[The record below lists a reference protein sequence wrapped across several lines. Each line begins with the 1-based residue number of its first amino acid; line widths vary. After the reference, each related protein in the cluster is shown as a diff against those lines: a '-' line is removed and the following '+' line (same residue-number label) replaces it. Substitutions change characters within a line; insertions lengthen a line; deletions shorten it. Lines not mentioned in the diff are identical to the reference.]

1 VLTYDL
7 QHRGD
12 APLYVHLYQC
22 IKGDLEAGRIKAGAK
37 LPSKRSLAEHLKISV
52 ITVQNAYEQLA
63 AEGYIF
69 SKEKSGYYAATL
81 ETPSPVTEQP
91 PRREAAL
98 SVPPPYLID
107 FHANNLG
114 MEHFPFSVWARQ
126 LREILSEMGGEL
138 LRRMPSAGVL
148 KLREVIADFLY
159 HFRGMDVAPEQIVI
173 GAGTEYLYGLLIKL
187 LGRDRLYALE
197 DPGFPKIGSIYRNEG
212 ANCRYI
218 GLDESGINMSELRE
232 SCADIVHVS
241 PAHHFPT
248 GLVMPVK
255 RRLELL
261 AWAAAGDRY
270 IIEDEYDSEFR
281 FSGKIIPTLFSAGSN
296 NRVIYINTFSK
307 TIAPSIRI
315 SYLVL
320 PPQLSAEY
328 ERRMGFYSC
337 TVSSFEQYT
346 LAKFI
351 EGGYFE
357 RHLNR
362 MRKLYR
368 SKRDYLIA
376 AIRTI
381 SILNE
386 ARILG
391 QESGLHFLL
400 ELSGRR
406 SDEEL
411 VALAGDLGIKVSCL
425 SQYCHDPAHVRPA
438 VLVINYSGV
447 ETEQIDRAVAVLSW
461 LGETAEAERQGR
473 QK

>member
-1 VLTYDL
+1 MLTYDM
-7 QHRGD
+7 QKRGD
-12 APLYVHLYQC
+12 APLYVYLYQC
-22 IKGDLEAGRIKAGAK
+22 IKDDLTAGRIKAGDK

-63 AEGYIF
+63 AEGYIY
-69 SKEKSGYYAATL
+69 SREKSGYYAAAL
-81 ETPSPVTEQP
+81 EAPAPAPEQP
-91 PRREAAL
+91 PRRESPLQQNAN
-98 SVPPPYLID
+98 YIID
-107 FHANNLG
+107 FHANHLG
-114 MEHFPFSVWARQ
+114 AEHFPFSTWARQ
-126 LREILSEMGGEL
+126 MREVLSEMGGEL
-138 LRRMPSAGVL
+138 LRRMPAAGVL

-159 HFRGMDVAPEQIVI
+159 HFRGMSVAPEQIII

-187 LGRDRLYALE
+187 LGRGRLYALE

-212 ANCRYI
+212 AACRYI
-218 GLDESGINMSELRE
+218 GLDQSGIDMSELRQ
-232 SCADIVHVS
+232 SNADIVHVS

-261 AWAAAGDRY
+261 SWAAKGDRY

-281 FSGKIIPTLFSAGSN
+281 FSGKIIPTLYSADN
-296 NRVIYINTFSK
+296 HDRVIYINTFSK

-320 PPQLSAEY
+320 PPQLSAQY
-328 ERRMGFYSC
+328 ERHMGFYSC

-368 SKRDYLIA
+368 SKRDYLIS
-376 AIRTI
+376 AIRNI
-381 SILNE
+381 PLLGQ

-400 ELSGRR
+400 QLSGRH
-406 SDEEL
+406 SDDEL
-411 VALAGDLGIKVSCL
+411 VAMAGDLGIKVSCL
-425 SQYCHDPAHVRPA
+425 SQYCHDPGHAQSS

-447 ETEQIDRAVAVLSW
+447 ETEQIDRALAVLSW
-461 LGETAEAERQGR
+461 LGEAADAERQE
-473 QK
+473 